1 MSTAPDTEQVL
12 DADGHFHAKD
22 EAVDISH
29 YRFED
34 WFTFVVF
41 WLLALDVFYQFFT
54 RYVVQDSAAWTE
66 EIARYLLIV
75 VTFVG
80 ASMGVRRN
88 THIHVEVLYRYLPAA
103 AGRVLS
109 TLVDAVRVGL
119 LAYATWLGVE
129 LVPRMHNL
137 KMTVVDFPMS
147 IIYAFVTAGFALMT
161 LRAVQVAL
169 RHWRQG
175 WSALERPG
183 EAET

>member
-1 MSTAPDTEQVL
+1 MSTIPDNEQLL
-12 DADGHFHAKD
+12 DAEGHFHATD
-22 EAVDISH
+22 APIDISV

-41 WLLALDVFYQFFT
+41 WVLAFVVFYQFFT
-54 RYVVQDSAAWTE
+54 RYVIQDSAAWTE

-80 ASMGVRRN
+80 ASMAVRRN
-88 THIHVEVLYRYLPAA
+88 THIHVEFLYRYLPAA

-109 TLVDAVRVGL
+109 TLVDVARIAL
-119 LAYATWLGVE
+119 LAYATWLAVD

-137 KMTVVDFPMS
+137 QMTVVDFPMS
-147 IIYAFVTAGFALMT
+147 YVYAIVAAGFTLMT
-161 LRAVQVAL
+161 VRSVQVAW

-175 WSALERPG
+175 WSVLERPG
-183 EAET
+183 EAEE